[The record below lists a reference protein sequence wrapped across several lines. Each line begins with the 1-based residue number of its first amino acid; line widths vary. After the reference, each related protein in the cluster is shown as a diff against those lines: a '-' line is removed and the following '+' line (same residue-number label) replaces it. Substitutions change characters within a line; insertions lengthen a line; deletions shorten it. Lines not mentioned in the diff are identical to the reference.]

1 MRKFLVLMLLFFIAA
16 PNVMAQEKGSTAPAE
31 PGKGP
36 YQMPTVV
43 VTDTKISQPQEQVT
57 QKIVVVPSEDF
68 DKLTNN
74 NRNLS
79 ELLQYQPGLF
89 VAPLSRNDAN
99 WGSFGGFGPKY
110 NLYLLDGLP
119 IDSFADGMSLDPW
132 AFERVELYKGPAS
145 VMYPNYLNQD
155 FAGSEAPF
163 TGVTNFLLKEKI
175 DANATRMLFGFGSY
189 RTLNGRFYNQ
199 GRAGDFNYFFGGNYE
214 QSNYTNYGT
223 PNSWLNMNQDPEYQ
237 KSKFY
242 VKGTYMFGGREDH
255 KLSVFV
261 HHTQQT
267 GDAGRPNRD
276 YNHNYD
282 TVNAAYTNQL
292 SETLNFQIK
301 GGYRNYDRRWAE
313 DNFPTNLQLREHDGV
328 QQQIFPADIALNFRH
343 AGNSVLTVGA
353 DFQAATYKTY
363 AEVNGSRSTGN
374 DVTAYAVGVYLQEK
388 VVLDKWVLRA
398 GGRFNHTDYDYDL
411 LSGVTPGL
419 QEQSWDKPLWSAGI
433 RYNALKE
440 LSFYGN
446 AGSSYI
452 VPSAKSVGGTLNASD
467 RGVPGKNGQLPNPGL
482 QPESGI
488 GGDLGVDLKPIE
500 SLKIG
505 ARGFWNKVD
514 DAIVENVV
522 SQNPSQSMSINAG
535 QAQSYGIE
543 VAIEHYLDPRLF
555 WFANFTYT
563 STNVQNSVD
572 PDQDGSS
579 VPFVPNYVG
588 NIGLTLRLPYDV
600 MLTPYLQAVGTYY
613 DSTSMS
619 SRRQFGPYEVINLVL
634 QKAWLK
640 KAEYTV
646 STNVYLNNVT
656 NRQFE
661 MPWQFQDTGFN
672 WLVNVE
678 LGF

>member
-1 MRKFLVLMLLFFIAA
+1 
-16 PNVMAQEKGSTAPAE
+16 
-31 PGKGP
+31 
-36 YQMPTVV
+36 
-43 VTDTKISQPQEQVT
+43 
-57 QKIVVVPSEDF
+57 
-68 DKLTNN
+68 
-74 NRNLS
+74 
-79 ELLQYQPGLF
+79 
-89 VAPLSRNDAN
+89 
-99 WGSFGGFGPKY
+99 
-110 NLYLLDGLP
+110 
-119 IDSFADGMSLDPW
+119 
-132 AFERVELYKGPAS
+132 
-145 VMYPNYLNQD
+145 
-155 FAGSEAPF
+155 
-163 TGVTNFLLKEKI
+163 
-175 DANATRMLFGFGSY
+175 
-189 RTLNGRFYNQ
+189 
-199 GRAGDFNYFFGGNYE
+199 
-214 QSNYTNYGT
+214 
-223 PNSWLNMNQDPEYQ
+223 
-237 KSKFY
+237 
-242 VKGTYMFGGREDH
+242 
-255 KLSVFV
+255 
-261 HHTQQT
+261 
-267 GDAGRPNRD
+267 
-276 YNHNYD
+276 
-282 TVNAAYTNQL
+282 
-292 SETLNFQIK
+292 
-301 GGYRNYDRRWAE
+301 
-313 DNFPTNLQLREHDGV
+313 V

-440 LSFYGN
+440 LAFYGN

-543 VAIEHYLDPRLF
+543 VAVEHYLDPRLF

-678 LGF
+678 LSF

>member
-1 MRKFLVLMLLFFIAA
+1 MRNVLVLIWLLVVAV
-16 PNVMAQEKGSTAPAE
+16 PHVMAQEKGSAAPTVTD
-31 PGKGP
+31 KVS

-155 FAGSEAPF
+155 FAGSEAPLA
-163 TGVTNFLLKEKI
+163 GVTNFLLKEKI

-255 KLSVFV
+255 KLSVFA

-292 SETLNFQIK
+292 SETLNLQIK

-440 LSFYGN
+440 LAFYGN

-543 VAIEHYLDPRLF
+543 VAVEHYLDPRLF